1 MAEQNIAI
9 TVDSVVFCK
18 VNNKFKVL
26 LIQRKNDPFKDQWAL
41 PGGFVEE
48 GEDLETAAKRE
59 LQEETGVKVESM
71 EQVQAFGKPGRDPRG
86 RTISIAF
93 LSRIFCEEDL
103 TPSDDAKDAKWFAIE
118 KLHNMDLAFDHDEI
132 INVAQQ
138 FL

>member
-1 MAEQNIAI
+1 MAENKIAL

-18 VNNKFKVL
+18 TNNLFKVL
-26 LIQRKNDPFKDQWAL
+26 LIQRKNEPFKDQWAL
-41 PGGFVEE
+41 PGGFVDE

-59 LQEETGVKVESM
+59 LKEETGLVVKSM
-71 EQVQAFGKPGRDPRG
+71 EQVQAFGNPGRDPRG
-86 RTISIAF
+86 HTISIAF

-103 TPSDDAKDAKWFAIE
+103 SPSDDARDARWVAVEDLPKME
-118 KLHNMDLAFDHDEI
+118 LAFDHDEI

>member
-1 MAEQNIAI
+1 MAEQDIAV

-18 VNNKFKVL
+18 VKNQFKVL
-26 LIQRKNDPFKDQWAL
+26 LIQRKNDPFKEQWAL
-41 PGGFVEE
+41 PGGFVDE

-59 LQEETGVKVESM
+59 LEEETGVKVESM

-93 LSRIFCEEDL
+93 LSRIFCEEEL
-103 TPSDDAKDAKWFAIE
+103 KPSDDAKDAGWFEVE
-118 KLHNMDLAFDHDEI
+118 KLHEMNLAFDHDEI

>member
-1 MAEQNIAI
+1 MKRNISV

-18 VNNKFKVL
+18 VNNTFKVL
-26 LIQRKNDPFKDQWAL
+26 LIQRKNEPFKEMWAL

-59 LQEETGVKVESM
+59 LLEETGVVVQSM

-86 RTISIAF
+86 HTISIAF
-93 LSRIFCEEDL
+93 LSRIFEEEEL
-103 TPSDDAKDAKWFAIE
+103 EPSDDALDAKWMPLE
-118 KLHNMDLAFDHDEI
+118 DLLENKLAFDHDEI

>member
-1 MAEQNIAI
+1 MGQKISV

-18 VNNKFKVL
+18 VNNQFKVL
-26 LIQRKNDPFKDQWAL
+26 LIQRKKDPFKGQWAL

-59 LQEETGVKVESM
+59 LKEETGVKVESM
-71 EQVQAFGKPGRDPRG
+71 QQVQAFGKPGRDPRG
-86 RTISIAF
+86 HTISIGF

-103 TPSDDAKDAKWFAIE
+103 SPSDDAEDAGWFEIE

>member
-1 MAEQNIAI
+1 MGQKISV

-18 VNNKFKVL
+18 VNNQFKVL
-26 LIQRKNDPFKDQWAL
+26 LIQRKNDPFKGQWAL
-41 PGGFVEE
+41 PGGFVDE

-71 EQVQAFGKPGRDPRG
+71 QQVQAFGKPGRDPRG
-86 RTISIAF
+86 HTISIGF
-93 LSRIFCEEDL
+93 LSRIYCEEHL
-103 TPSDDAKDAKWFAIE
+103 EPSDDAKDARWFEIE
-118 KLHNMDLAFDHDEI
+118 KLPDMDLAFDHDEI

>member
-1 MAEQNIAI
+1 MGQKISV

-18 VNNKFKVL
+18 VNNQFKVL
-26 LIQRKNDPFKDQWAL
+26 LIQRKNDPFKGQWAL

-59 LQEETGVKVESM
+59 LKEETGVKVESM
-71 EQVQAFGKPGRDPRG
+71 QQVQAFGKPGRDPRG
-86 RTISIAF
+86 HTISISF

-103 TPSDDAKDAKWFAIE
+103 SPSDDAKDAKWFEIE
-118 KLHNMDLAFDHDEI
+118 KLHDMDLAFDHDEI